1 MTFNNIASKE
11 KSQEL
16 INKAKDVKLII
27 FDVDGVLTDGSL
39 YFDNQGQ
46 EFKAFNS
53 KDGHGLRLLLEND
66 VEVAL
71 ITGRQSELVKYRAE
85 NLRLNPDL
93 IYQGYRDKI
102 PAFNDLLEKT
112 GYKRENIAYVGDDV
126 IDLPIMSQVGFSI
139 AVGDANWFV
148 KEKSDWT
155 TDLGGGK
162 GAAREVSEFI
172 LDAQGKLEALYEAYT
187 TGKEIN

>member
-1 MTFNNIASKE
+1 MKYSD
-11 KSQEL
+11 KSQTL

-66 VEVAL
+66 VEVAI
-71 ITGRQSELVKYRAE
+71 ITGRQSELVKHRAT
-85 NLRLNPDL
+85 NLGLNPDL

-102 PAFNDLLEKT
+102 PAFIDLLEKT
-112 GYKRENIAYVGDDV
+112 GFKRENIAYVGDDV

-148 KEKSDWT
+148 KEQADWT
-155 TDLGGGK
+155 TDLNGGK

-172 LDAQGKLEALYEAYT
+172 LDANGKLKSLYEAYT
-187 TGKEIN
+187 TGNEIS

>member
-1 MTFNNIASKE
+1 MKYSEI
-11 KSQEL
+11 SQS
-16 INKAKDVKLII
+16 IRDKAKNVKLII

-53 KDGHGLRLLLEND
+53 KDGHGLRLLLENE

-71 ITGRQSELVKYRAE
+71 ITGRQSELVKHRAE

-93 IYQGYRDKI
+93 IYQGYRDKV

-112 GYKRENIAYVGDDV
+112 GFKHENIAYVGDDV
-126 IDLPIMSQVGFSI
+126 IDLPIMSQVGFSV

-148 KEKSDWT
+148 KEQADWT
-155 TDLGGGK
+155 TKLGGGK
-162 GAAREVSEFI
+162 GAGREVSELI
-172 LDAQGKLEALYEAYT
+172 LDAQGKLAALYEAYT
-187 TGKEIN
+187 TGKEIA

>member
-1 MTFNNIASKE
+1 MIRHSD
-11 KSQEL
+11 KSQTL

-39 YFDNQGQ
+39 FFDNQGQ

-71 ITGRQSELVKYRAE
+71 ITGRQSELVKHRAE

-93 IYQGYRDKI
+93 VYQGYRDKV

-112 GYKRENIAYVGDDV
+112 GFKRENIAYVGDDV
-126 IDLPIMSQVGFSI
+126 IDLPIMSQVGFAI

-148 KEKSDWT
+148 KEQADWT
-155 TDLGGGK
+155 TELGGGK

-172 LDAQGKLEALYEAYT
+172 LDAKGKLDELYQAYT
-187 TGKEIN
+187 TGKEID

>member
-1 MTFNNIASKE
+1 MKYSD

-27 FDVDGVLTDGSL
+27 FDIDGVLTDGSL
-39 YFDNQGQ
+39 FFDNQGQ

-112 GYKRENIAYVGDDV
+112 GYKRKNIAFVGDDV

-139 AVGDANWFV
+139 TVGDGNWFV
-148 KEKSDWT
+148 KENADWT
-155 TDLGGGK
+155 THLDGGK

-187 TGKEIN
+187 TGKEID

>member
-1 MTFNNIASKE
+1 MFRHAD
-11 KSQEL
+11 KSQTL
-16 INKAKDVKLII
+16 IDKAKAVKLII

-39 YFDNQGQ
+39 FFDNQGQ
-46 EFKAFNS
+46 EYKAFNS

-71 ITGRQSELVKYRAE
+71 ITGRQSELVKHRAE
-85 NLRLNPDL
+85 NLRINPDL
-93 IYQGYRDKI
+93 IYQGYRDKV

-112 GYKRENIAYVGDDV
+112 GYKKENIAYVGDDV

-148 KEKSDWT
+148 KEQADWT
-155 TDLGGGK
+155 TEITGGK
-162 GAAREVSEFI
+162 GAAREVAEFL
-172 LDAQGKLEALYEAYT
+172 LDANDKLEALYQAYT
-187 TGKEIN
+187 TGKEID